1 MPLKVRPVSSKRR
14 ENRPIRRLYRTS
26 FPKKERVSFGSMV
39 RRARKP
45 HVDFLSFYQDN
56 DLAGMAYLFTWE
68 DVLYLFYLAVSPQ
81 LQNQGIGG
89 KILDLLKD
97 RYPEHRI
104 VLSIEPLEENAANFS
119 QRQRRLD
126 FYRSHGFADIG
137 LGSTHRRMRDTTLV
151 YGGTFTQEEWKLLW
165 KHY

>member
-39 RRARKP
+39 RRARKT
-45 HVDFLSFYQDN
+45 HVEFLSFYRES
-56 DLAGMAYLFTWE
+56 DLIGMAYLFVWE
-68 DVLYLFYLAVSPQ
+68 DVLYLYYLAIVPEY
-81 LQNQGIGG
+81 QNQGNGG
-89 KILDLLKD
+89 RILDLLKS

-104 VLSIEPLEENAANFS
+104 VLSIEPLEEDAVNFS
-119 QRQRRLD
+119 QRERRLE
-126 FYRSHGFADIG
+126 FYRKNGFSDIHLASSYHGVNY
-137 LGSTHRRMRDTTLV
+137 STLV
-151 YGGTFTQEEWKLLW
+151 YGGGFTKEEWKQLW

>member
-26 FPKKERVSFGSMV
+26 FPKKERVPFGSMV

-68 DVLYLFYLAVSPQ
+68 DVLYLFYLA
-81 LQNQGIGG
+81 LF
-89 KILDLLKD
+89 
-97 RYPEHRI
+97 
-104 VLSIEPLEENAANFS
+104 VLCTAYLI
-119 QRQRRLD
+119 
-126 FYRSHGFADIG
+126 H
-137 LGSTHRRMRDTTLV
+137 DTYNPFL
-151 YGGTFTQEEWKLLW
+151 YFRF
-165 KHY
+165 

>member
-97 RYPEHRI
+97 RYPERRI

-137 LGSTHRRMRDTTLV
+137 LSSTHQGMRYTTLV
-151 YGGTFTQEEWKLLW
+151 YGGTFTQEEWNQLW

>member
-14 ENRPIRRLYRTS
+14 ENRPIRLLYRTS
-26 FPKKERVSFGSMV
+26 FPKQERVSFHSMV
-39 RRARKP
+39 RKAKKT
-45 HVDFLSFYQDN
+45 HVEFLSFYQDN
-56 DLAGMAYLFTWE
+56 ELAGMAYLFTWE

-89 KILDLLKD
+89 RILDLLKS

-104 VLSIEPLEENAANFS
+104 VLSIEPLEEGAENFS
-119 QRQRRLD
+119 QRQRRLE
-126 FYRSHGFADIG
+126 FYQKNGFADIG
-137 LGSTHRRMRDTTLV
+137 LSSTHRGMTYTTLV
-151 YGGTFTQEEWKLLW
+151 YGGTFTPEEWKQLW

>member
-39 RRARKP
+39 RRAKKP
-45 HVDFLSFYQDN
+45 HVEFLSFYQEN

-68 DVLYLFYLAVSPQ
+68 DVLYLFYLAVPSEVQ
-81 LQNQGIGG
+81 SQGNGG
-89 KILDLLKD
+89 KILDLLKS

-104 VLSIEPLEENAANFS
+104 VLSIEPLEEGAENYS
-119 QRQRRLD
+119 QRQRRLE
-126 FYRSHGFADIG
+126 FYRQNGFADIG
-137 LGSTHRRMRDTTLV
+137 LSSTHRGVTYTTLV
-151 YGGTFTQEEWKLLW
+151 YGGTFTKEEWKQLW

>member
-126 FYRSHGFADIG
+126 FYRSHGFVDIG
-137 LGSTHRRMRDTTLV
+137 LSSTHRGMRYTTLV
-151 YGGTFTQEEWKLLW
+151 YGGTFTQEEWNQLW

>member
-1 MPLKVRPVSSKRR
+1 MPLKVWPVSSKRR

-97 RYPEHRI
+97 RYPERRI

-126 FYRSHGFADIG
+126 FYRGHGFADIG
-137 LGSTHRRMRDTTLV
+137 LSSTHRGMRYTTLV
-151 YGGTFTQEEWKLLW
+151 YGGTFTQEEWNQLW